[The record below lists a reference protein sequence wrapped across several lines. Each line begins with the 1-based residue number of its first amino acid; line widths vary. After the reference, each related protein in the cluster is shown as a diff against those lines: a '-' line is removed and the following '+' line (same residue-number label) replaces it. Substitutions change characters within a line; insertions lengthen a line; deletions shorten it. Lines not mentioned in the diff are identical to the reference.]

1 MRDCL
6 GPTIQ
11 AMHGEPPVTPQ
22 TSPGPVLVACNG
34 APCADGLF
42 GAARVAAA
50 ALNARVEVI
59 RVCEPTPLA
68 PAFGGGMHAA
78 PELDAMRKRLMLDE
92 VRRLVSVEP
101 MADPAWS
108 VDVQLGAPP
117 ETLASV
123 ADAREASLMIMGI
136 GRHNPLDRL
145 LGTETTLATL
155 RHIRVPIMAVGNGFS
170 SAPQRAVVGMDFSPA
185 SMRAARLALQLL
197 GTSGRMTL
205 VHVRPRFDYPSEEW
219 RAWDQEY
226 ARGLAPLFADAVA
239 KLAAPRGVDVDTATI
254 RGDPAGALLAYAQQA
269 NADLLALGTQ
279 RHGVLERLL
288 IGSVATRV
296 LRNTRIATIVAP
308 SPQASGAAAGVA
320 SHEARDAWRL

>member
-1 MRDCL
+1 
-6 GPTIQ
+6 
-11 AMHGEPPVTPQ
+11 MHGEP
-22 TSPGPVLVACNG
+22 TSAARAPTGPILVACNG
-34 APCADGLF
+34 ASCADGLF

-50 ALNARVEVI
+50 ALDARVEVI

-78 PELDAMRKRLMLDE
+78 PELDAMRKRLIFDE
-92 VRRLVSVEP
+92 MRRMVSVEP
-101 MADPAWS
+101 MADSSWV
-108 VDVQLGAPP
+108 VDVQLGAPA
-117 ETLASV
+117 ETLASA
-123 ADAREASLMIMGI
+123 ADARDARLMIMGI

-155 RHIRVPIMAVGNGFS
+155 RHVRVPIMAVGHGFS

-185 SMRAARLALQLL
+185 SMRAARIAMQLL
-197 GTSGRMTL
+197 GERGRMTL

-226 ARGLAPLFADAVA
+226 ARSLAPLFADAVA
-239 KLAAPRGVDVDTATI
+239 QLAAPRGVAVETATV
-254 RGDPAGALLAYAQQA
+254 RGDPAGALLAYAQQSG
-269 NADLLALGTQ
+269 ADLLALGTQ
-279 RHGVLERLL
+279 RHGVIERLL

-308 SPQASGAAAGVA
+308 SPQAAGTATPVAADSA
-320 SHEARDAWRL
+320 HDPWRAQPHG

>member
-1 MRDCL
+1 MQ
-6 GPTIQ
+6 P
-11 AMHGEPPVTPQ
+11 
-22 TSPGPVLVACNG
+22 
-34 APCADGLF
+34 
-42 GAARVAAA
+42 
-50 ALNARVEVI
+50 
-59 RVCEPTPLA
+59 
-68 PAFGGGMHAA
+68 A

-92 VRRLVSVEP
+92 VRRMVSVEP
-101 MADPAWS
+101 MADPSWA
-108 VDVQLGAPP
+108 VDVQLGAPA

-123 ADAREASLMIMGI
+123 AETRAASLMIMGI

-155 RHIRVPIMAVGNGFS
+155 RHMRVPIMAVGNGFS

-197 GTSGRMTL
+197 GRSGRMTL

-226 ARGLAPLFADAVA
+226 ARGLVPLFADAVA
-239 KLAAPRGVDVDTATI
+239 QLAAPHGVEVETATV
-254 RGDPAGALLAYAQQA
+254 RGDPAGALLAYAQQS

-308 SPQASGAAAGVA
+308 SPQTAGAATGAA
-320 SHEARDAWRL
+320 QYTAHHAWRV

>member
-1 MRDCL
+1 
-6 GPTIQ
+6 
-11 AMHGEPPVTPQ
+11 MHEDLT
-22 TSPGPVLVACNG
+22 TTKRPGPIVVACHG
-34 APCADGLF
+34 ASCADGLF

-50 ALNARVEVI
+50 ALDARVEVV

-101 MADPAWS
+101 MADPTWS
-108 VDVQLGAPP
+108 VDVELGAPP
-117 ETLASV
+117 ETLARV
-123 ADAREASLMIMGI
+123 ADTHGASLMIMGI

-155 RHIRVPIMAVGNGFS
+155 RHARVPILAVGNGFS

-185 SMRAARLALQLL
+185 SLCAARMALQLL
-197 GTSGRMTL
+197 GARGRMTL

-226 ARGLAPLFADAVA
+226 ARSLVPLFADAVA
-239 KLAAPRGVDVDTATI
+239 KLAAPRGVDVETATV
-254 RGDPAGALLAYAQQA
+254 RGDPAGALLAYAQQSG
-269 NADLLALGTQ
+269 ADLLALGTQ

-308 SPQASGAAAGVA
+308 SPQATPTAARVA
-320 SHEARDAWRL
+320 WEDSIDAWRVEPRT